1 MLLEAEKAV
10 DDLQLLAQFAALQ
23 IRYVDALDSKRMPAW
38 ADAFST
44 EDSACYVL
52 TTRENVN
59 GGLPLALMLDDCRG
73 RILDRITYITK
84 IWAGTF
90 QDYATRH
97 FVQRTAVTT
106 HGDDYAMRS
115 NFTVVYTPED
125 SGTSGVLAA
134 GVYEDILRMGN
145 DGPRLLSRK
154 AILDTSVL
162 PRYLVYPL

>member
-1 MLLEAEKAV
+1 MLLEAEKTV
-10 DDLQLLAQFAALQ
+10 DDLHLLGQFDALQ
-23 IRYVDALDSKRMPAW
+23 IRYADALDTKDMPRW
-38 ADAFST
+38 ADTFST
-44 EDSACYVL
+44 EDCASYIL

-106 HGDDYAMRS
+106 QGDDYAMRS

-125 SGTSGVLAA
+125 TGTSAVLAA
-134 GVYEDILRMGN
+134 GVYEDVLRMGN
-145 DGPRLLSRK
+145 DGPRLLSRR
-154 AILDTSVL
+154 AVLDTSVL